1 MLMHHSKEDYR
12 VAAEKAAAW
21 ARPKMEAIIQE
32 GRQNV
37 GEVAKQIQRLQLQD
51 AVVKNDDLTFG
62 VEGKRLCVSHPKTD
76 VLMPF
81 HRHALTQM
89 ADKIKLPSANRT
101 IQWLSDPDII
111 EKSADI
117 LNTKFAKLPEQKRFL
132 LRSVDDEVRG
142 FLSSKY
148 RRLNSGVLMEAFISA
163 VQKYDTV
170 PMRGR
175 MLDTKFYLKVVKP
188 TIYEPIPNELCL
200 FGTEFK
206 HSDFGD
212 GKLVCRGF
220 VHRLGCTNLMMTDT
234 GFNEVHLGKELPE
247 DIEFSEKTYELDT
260 QARAS
265 AMKDIVANV
274 LEEKY
279 IHEKM
284 DHIRALAQEN
294 VDADSI
300 FEGLVSKKKITK
312 GEKEQI
318 REIYRSA
325 DTEILPPGDTAWR
338 LSNALSAFAQKVDP
352 ERELELEILAGEV
365 AGLQE
370 VRKAA

>member
-1 MLMHHSKEDYR
+1 MLMHHSREDYR
-12 VAAEKAAAW
+12 VASAKAADW
-21 ARPKMEAIIQE
+21 ARHKMDKIITE

-37 GEVAKQIQRLQLQD
+37 GEVAQQIQRLQLQD
-51 AVVKNDDLTFG
+51 AVVKSPELTFQAH
-62 VEGKRLCVSHPKTD
+62 EGRICVSHPKTD
-76 VLMPF
+76 AVMPF
-81 HRHALTQM
+81 HRHALAQM
-89 ADKIKLPSANRT
+89 AEKIKMPSANRT
-101 IQWLSDPDII
+101 VQWLSDPEII
-111 EKSADI
+111 EDSARI
-117 LNTKFAKLPEQKRFL
+117 LNKKFGQHDDKRFL

-148 RRLNSGVLMEAFISA
+148 RRLNSGVLMEAFVRA
-163 VQKYDTV
+163 VQGFDAV
-170 PMRGR
+170 PMKGR
-175 MLDTKFYLKVVKP
+175 VLDTKFYLKVVKP
-188 TIYEPIPNELCL
+188 VIYEPIPDEVLM
-200 FGTEFK
+200 FGLEFK

-220 VHRLGCTNLMMTDT
+220 VHRLRCTNLMMTDT

-265 AMKDIVANV
+265 AMQDVVANV
-274 LEEKY
+274 FEEKY

-284 DHIRALAQEN
+284 DHIRLLSQEK
-294 VDADSI
+294 VDADAI
-300 FEGLVSKKKITK
+300 FEGLVNKKKISK
-312 GEKEQI
+312 AEKEQV

-325 DTEILPPGDTAWR
+325 DTELLPPGDSAWR
-338 LSNALSAFAQKVDP
+338 LSNALAAFAQKTEP
-352 ERELELEILAGEV
+352 ERELELEILAGDM